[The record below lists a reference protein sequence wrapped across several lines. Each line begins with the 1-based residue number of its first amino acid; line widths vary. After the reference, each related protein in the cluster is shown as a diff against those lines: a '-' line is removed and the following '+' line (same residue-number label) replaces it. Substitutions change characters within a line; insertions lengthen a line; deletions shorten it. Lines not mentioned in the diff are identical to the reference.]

1 MQQLD
6 ETGRDIEQI
15 QTKYTTFTSEKR
27 IYEEK
32 KDIIQQ
38 AAQSQGNFFCRIF
51 NKVKKIFNK
60 SKTKMLTEGTA
71 KSKLQMKDLVFKLN
85 KAKI

>member
-15 QTKYTTFTSEKR
+15 QTKYTTFTSEKK

-38 AAQSQGNFFCRIF
+38 AAQSQGNFLVEYLIKLRKYLIR
-51 NKVKKIFNK
+51 VKRKC
-60 SKTKMLTEGTA
+60 
-71 KSKLQMKDLVFKLN
+71 
-85 KAKI
+85 

>member
-15 QTKYTTFTSEKR
+15 QTKYTTFTGEKR

-38 AAQSQGNFFCRIF
+38 AAQSKGNFFVSSSFFRS
-51 NKVKKIFNK
+51 NV
-60 SKTKMLTEGTA
+60 
-71 KSKLQMKDLVFKLN
+71 
-85 KAKI
+85 

>member
-1 MQQLD
+1 MNYKENSNLMQQLD

-38 AAQSQGNFFCRIF
+38 AAQSQGNFFVEYLIKLRKYLIR
-51 NKVKKIFNK
+51 VKRKC
-60 SKTKMLTEGTA
+60 
-71 KSKLQMKDLVFKLN
+71 
-85 KAKI
+85 

>member
-38 AAQSQGNFFCRIF
+38 AAQSQESFFVEYLIKLRKYLIR
-51 NKVKKIFNK
+51 VKRKC
-60 SKTKMLTEGTA
+60 
-71 KSKLQMKDLVFKLN
+71 
-85 KAKI
+85 

>member
-1 MQQLD
+1 MNYKENSNLMQQLD

-15 QTKYTTFTSEKR
+15 QTKYTTFTSEKK

-38 AAQSQGNFFCRIF
+38 AAQSQGNFLVEYLIKLRKYLIR
-51 NKVKKIFNK
+51 VKRKC
-60 SKTKMLTEGTA
+60 
-71 KSKLQMKDLVFKLN
+71 
-85 KAKI
+85 